1 MQSYCN
7 KNTAAIPKNRYFHR
21 LVHRAGKQGYQV
33 GRHDHQA
40 SKRMRIELAAFYKT
54 FGDYI
59 LLTPERYIVHNVQI
73 AKSIPNN
80 VFLVLSLSYSISIC
94 IAV

>member
-7 KNTAAIPKNRYFHR
+7 QNTAAIPKNRYFHR

-40 SKRMRIELAAFYKT
+40 SKRIWIGMAAFYKT
-54 FGDYI
+54 FGNYI

-80 VFLVLSLSYSISIC
+80 VFLVLSFFYSISIC

>member
-1 MQSYCN
+1 
-7 KNTAAIPKNRYFHR
+7 
-21 LVHRAGKQGYQV
+21 
-33 GRHDHQA
+33 
-40 SKRMRIELAAFYKT
+40 MRIEMVAFYKT
-54 FGDYI
+54 IGNYI

-80 VFLVLSLSYSISIC
+80 VFLVLSFFYSISIC